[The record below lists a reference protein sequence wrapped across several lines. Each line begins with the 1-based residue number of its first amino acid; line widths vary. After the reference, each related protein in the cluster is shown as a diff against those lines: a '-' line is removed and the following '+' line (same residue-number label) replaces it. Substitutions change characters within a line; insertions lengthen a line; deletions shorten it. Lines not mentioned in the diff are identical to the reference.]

1 MRLRIITRL
10 TFALVAAALSA
21 VALAACSSDPTPEP
35 TAAPTAMSEPA
46 STPTPTPE
54 PTMEP
59 LVVVTSIY
67 PMQFFAE
74 RVGGERA
81 EVFNLVPPGVE
92 AHAFEPSPSD
102 LRRIASADVIAM
114 NGLAMEPWLDRAL
127 AALGDDVTAII
138 VETASEEGALPFSE
152 EGHDDHG
159 DEDEHGHGEDEE
171 GHDEDEE
178 HGHDEDEEGHD
189 EDEEGHDEDEEHGHD
204 EDEEGHDE
212 DEEHGHDEDEE
223 GHDEDEEHGHD
234 EGEEGHDED
243 EEHGHD
249 EDEHGHDEDEE
260 GHDDHEDEHGHD
272 EDEEGHDDHEDEHGH
287 DDHGHGEFDPH
298 LWNDPLLAI
307 TQAEIVA
314 GALIQADPNGADFYR
329 ANLDALAAD
338 LRALHAEFESGLA
351 SCRHHEFITSH
362 AAYGYLAARYGLEQ
376 AAIAGLSPDAEPTAG
391 RLADLTDLI
400 RETGISAVLVEPV
413 LSGASESALAQEAGV
428 QQLPIHALGSVTP
441 DELAEHGDYIGLMR
455 DTLAS
460 LRIAL
465 ECA

>member
-10 TFALVAAALSA
+10 TFALIAAALSA

-35 TAAPTAMSEPA
+35 TAAPTAMSEPTA
-46 STPTPTPE
+46 APTSTPE

-59 LVVVTSIY
+59 LLVVTSIY

-127 AALGDDVTAII
+127 VALGDDVTAII
-138 VETASEEGALPFSE
+138 VETASEDGALPFSE

-159 DEDEHGHGEDEE
+159 DEDEH
-171 GHDEDEE
+171 
-178 HGHDEDEEGHD
+178 GHD

-234 EGEEGHDED
+234 EDEHGHDEGEEGHDED

-260 GHDDHEDEHGHD
+260 GHDDH
-272 EDEEGHDDHEDEHGH
+272 
-287 DDHGHGEFDPH
+287 GHGAFDPH

-314 GALIQADPNGADFYR
+314 GALIDADPNGADFYR
-329 ANLDALAAD
+329 ANLATLAAD

-376 AAIAGLSPDAEPTAG
+376 AAIAGLAPDADPTAG

-441 DELAEHGDYIGLMR
+441 DELAEHGDYIGIMR
-455 DTLAS
+455 DTLNS

>member
-54 PTMEP
+54 PAMEP

-127 AALGDDVTAII
+127 VALGDDVTAII

-159 DEDEHGHGEDEE
+159 DEDEHGHDEDEEGHDEDEEHGHDEDEE

-212 DEEHGHDEDEE
+212 DEEHGHDEDE
-223 GHDEDEEHGHD
+223 
-234 EGEEGHDED
+234 
-243 EEHGHD
+243 
-249 EDEHGHDEDEE
+249 HGHDEDEE
-260 GHDDHEDEHGHD
+260 GHDDHEG
-272 EDEEGHDDHEDEHGH
+272 EDEHGH

-329 ANLDALAAD
+329 ANLEALAAD
-338 LRALHAEFESGLA
+338 LRALHAEFEAGLA

-391 RLADLTDLI
+391 RLAALTDLI

-428 QQLPIHALGSVTP
+428 RQLPIHALGSVTS
-441 DELAEHGDYIGLMR
+441 DELAEHGDYIGIMR
-455 DTLAS
+455 DTLNS